1 MTSSFFSPQ
10 DALHSGNVSQSSRF
24 VVVKKVVVWFVSRG
38 SLLSCKYLGPFYR
51 HRRRRIPVRVYT
63 VTGSLR
69 RHNVS
74 QPLLGSKDFVDANGS
89 TEDQAGATFTVYFC
103 CFRLL
108 SLSLTAS
115 LLCFSHYSW
124 CICKIWQEEEW
135 NLHERLMEEE
145 TKPWDEDTFFGLQ
158 PFSMS
163 FFRFETCIES
173 IPTPWDQQLF
183 MLTSCP

>member
-1 MTSSFFSPQ
+1 
-10 DALHSGNVSQSSRF
+10 
-24 VVVKKVVVWFVSRG
+24 
-38 SLLSCKYLGPFYR
+38 LGPFYW
-51 HRRRRIPVRVYT
+51 HSRRRIPLKVYFQDP
-63 VTGSLR
+63 LR

-89 TEDQAGATFTVYFC
+89 TEDQAGHHSRFIFVV
-103 CFRLL
+103 FRLL
-108 SLSLTAS
+108 SLSLTS

-145 TKPWDEDTFFGLQ
+145 TKPWDEDTFFGCQ
-158 PFSMS
+158 PFSKS

-183 MLTSCP
+183 MWTSCP